1 MNTVCQPDQCMG
13 CMACIEVCPKD
24 AIAIQD
30 SLNAY
35 NAEIDSVKC
44 IGCNLCHKICQNN
57 REIEFVK
64 PIQWHQGWAEDVA
77 VREGGS
83 SGGAAS
89 ALMRAFV
96 KNCGYVC
103 SCLFQDG
110 EFVFETT
117 NELSELSKF
126 TGSKYV
132 KSSPQGA
139 YKQVKKLLQKGEKV
153 LFIGLPCQV
162 AALKIFVGEKLQE
175 NLYTADL
182 ICHGTPSPK
191 LLGLFLKQYGYAM
204 KDLKDIKFRIKGKFQ
219 VREGYKGI
227 TTTGVTDSYLIS
239 FLNGICY
246 TENCYSCKY
255 ARLERVSDITLGD
268 SWGTQL
274 AEDEIRKGISLLLC
288 QTEKGE
294 RLLDNAGLKLVKVDL
309 DSAIAHNGQL
319 KAPMQR
325 PVARADFFQKISSGK
340 KYNKVI
346 FKLYPKQSMKQW
358 IKGILIKAHLYGGG
372 NEL

>member
-1 MNTVCQPDQCMG
+1 MNTVCQPDHCTG
-13 CMACIEVCPKD
+13 CMACIEVCPQD
-24 AIAIQD
+24 AIVIKD

-35 NAEIDSVKC
+35 NAEIDSAKC
-44 IGCNLCHKICQNN
+44 IDCNLCHKICQNN
-57 REIEFVK
+57 REVKFVK

-83 SGGAAS
+83 SGGVAS

-96 KNCGYVC
+96 KSGGYVC

-110 EFVFETT
+110 KFVFETT
-117 NELSELSKF
+117 NELAELEKF
-126 TGSKYV
+126 KGSKYV
-132 KSSPQGA
+132 KSNPWGA
-139 YKQVKKLLQKGEKV
+139 YKRVKELLQQGTKV

-162 AALKIFVGEKLQE
+162 AALKIFAGEKLQE

-191 LLGLFLKQYGYAM
+191 LLELFLKQYGYTL

-219 VREGYKGI
+219 VHEGYKGI
-227 TTTGVTDSYLIS
+227 TTTGVIDSYLIS

-246 TENCYSCKY
+246 TENCYHCKY

-268 SWGTQL
+268 SWGTEL
-274 AEDEIRKGISLLLC
+274 SENEAHKGISLILS

-294 RLLDNAGLKLVKVDL
+294 RLLDNAGLKLIDVDL
-309 DSAIAHNGQL
+309 DNAIAHNGQL

-325 PVARADFFQKISSGK
+325 PVARADFFQQISSGK
-340 KYNKVI
+340 KYNKAI

-372 NEL
+372 

>member
-1 MNTVCQPDQCMG
+1 MNTVCQPDQCTG
-13 CMACIEVCPKD
+13 CMACLEVCPKG
-24 AIAIQD
+24 AITIND
-30 SLNAY
+30 SLIAY

-153 LFIGLPCQV
+153 LFIGLPC
-162 AALKIFVGEKLQE
+162 
-175 NLYTADL
+175 
-182 ICHGTPSPK
+182 
-191 LLGLFLKQYGYAM
+191 
-204 KDLKDIKFRIKGKFQ
+204 
-219 VREGYKGI
+219 
-227 TTTGVTDSYLIS
+227 
-239 FLNGICY
+239 
-246 TENCYSCKY
+246 
-255 ARLERVSDITLGD
+255 
-268 SWGTQL
+268 
-274 AEDEIRKGISLLLC
+274 
-288 QTEKGE
+288 
-294 RLLDNAGLKLVKVDL
+294 
-309 DSAIAHNGQL
+309 
-319 KAPMQR
+319 
-325 PVARADFFQKISSGK
+325 
-340 KYNKVI
+340 
-346 FKLYPKQSMKQW
+346 
-358 IKGILIKAHLYGGG
+358 
-372 NEL
+372 